1 MKKHT
6 RILSSIL
13 AIVMAFSMAACTK
26 DTPAP
31 SASSEKPASAS
42 EAAKSEAPASEA
54 STDKQKTVAVLMP
67 GSVGY
72 FVATKAGM
80 DKAAAE
86 YNLKLEY
93 SDAQWDASKQLSQ
106 VEDAITKGVDLIAV
120 CAADADAIKPA
131 IKSANDAGIPI
142 LAFVNAIGDDPTGKY
157 EGLVSYVGQSE
168 IATGGLCAKIA
179 KQLLGEKGGNIV
191 LIEGRPGT
199 YPQRYRR
206 EGFTNAIKD
215 TPAMKVVYTQTSN
228 WEKEEALKITEDLI
242 QKGTQFDLIFAQDD
256 NSATGAGKALKEAGL
271 KDKVKVIGL
280 GGSID
285 GLQAL
290 KDGVIDATT
299 FMSAEEEGRLAIETA
314 AKFLKGES
322 VEAVTEIKQVEVN
335 ADNVDTFK
343 GEW

>member
-1 MKKHT
+1 MKKLT
-6 RILSSIL
+6 RFTSL
-13 AIVMAFSMAACTK
+13 ALALIMVCSVTACSK
-26 DTPAP
+26 DGSGTQSKAEEQ
-31 SASSEKPASAS
+31 SAASSADTSAKA
-42 EAAKSEAPASEA
+42 EG
-54 STDKQKTVAVLMP
+54 KQKRVAVLLP
-67 GSVGY
+67 GSTGY

-80 DKAAAE
+80 DKAAKE
-86 YNLKLEY
+86 NNIKLEY
-93 SDAQWDASKQLSQ
+93 SDAQWDATKQLSQ

-142 LAFVNAIGDDPTGKY
+142 LAFTNAIGDDPSGKY

-168 IATGGLCAKIA
+168 VATGALCAKIA
-179 KQLLGEKGGNIV
+179 KDMLGSKGGNIV

-206 EGFTNAIKD
+206 KGFTDAIKD
-215 TPAMKVVYTQTSN
+215 TPNMKVVYTQTSN
-228 WEKEEALKITEDLI
+228 WEKEQALKITEDLI
-242 QKGTQFDLIFAQDD
+242 QKGTKFDLVFAQDD
-256 NSATGAGKALKEAGL
+256 NSAIGAGKALKEAGL

-285 GLQAL
+285 GLHAL

-299 FMSAEEEGRLAIETA
+299 FMSAEEEGKLAIETA
-314 AKFLKGES
+314 SKSLNGEK
-322 VEAVTEIKQVEVN
+322 VEPVTELKQVEVN
-335 ADNVDTFK
+335 GQNVDTFK